1 MIISMVMTRLAVV
14 LQLIDMPTSLS
25 IPIHQGLTLSPG
37 EVSVS
42 QITPLKLLDTVL
54 FLAQHIGL
62 TPGQLTRMDPLLDT
76 TCLLPL
82 HIMQGCPGK
91 GRHGQAK
98 GQKNEYGFAKMFFHV
113 ESSYICLIH
122 FQNRGW
128 RMNLT

>member
-1 MIISMVMTRLAVV
+1 MAMTRLAVV
-14 LQLIDMPTSLS
+14 FQSIDMPIGLG
-25 IPIHQGLTLSPG
+25 IPIHQGPTLSPG

-42 QITPLKLLDTVL
+42 QITPLKLLDTAL

-82 HIMQGCPGK
+82 HSMQGCPGK
-91 GRHGQAK
+91 GRHGQTK

-122 FQNRGW
+122 FQNRGY
-128 RMNLT
+128 RVNHT